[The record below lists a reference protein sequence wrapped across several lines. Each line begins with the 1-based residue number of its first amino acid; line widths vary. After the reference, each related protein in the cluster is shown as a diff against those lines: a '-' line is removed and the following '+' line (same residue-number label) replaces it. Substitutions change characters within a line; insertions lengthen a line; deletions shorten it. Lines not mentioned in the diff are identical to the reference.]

1 MPTIRNRRSGHFTAI
16 PNSTVRDPRLSLQ
29 GKGLLTIL
37 LSRQDD
43 WTYYLSEIEKHS
55 TNGRDATRAAFRELE
70 AAGYVQR
77 HPVRIET
84 TGQLKG
90 WEFIVSDLPT
100 FPVTGDAAVSLKT
113 RPTAGP
119 PDGEAAAK
127 KKESATKNEKTNT
140 EPAIADRRATQDGE
154 ETPAGKEE
162 SAGRTA
168 ALLLLGI
175 WNDHR
180 GRLPE
185 AKPTERRLK
194 ILAKI
199 SAEFGPAAE
208 ATIRAATLEVA
219 ASEFWQERRYG
230 FDNMLADDKFV
241 GKAEAW
247 LARSGPPS
255 AALGIALNEDLTE
268 NLF

>member
-1 MPTIRNRRSGHFTAI
+1 MPTIRNRRSDPFTAI
-16 PNSTVRDPRLSLQ
+16 PNSTARNSRLSLQ
-29 GKGLLTIL
+29 AKGLLTVM
-37 LSRQDD
+37 LSRHDD
-43 WTYYLSEIEKHS
+43 WTYHLREIQKHS

-77 HPVRIET
+77 HPVRIKA

-90 WEFIVSDLPT
+90 WEFVVSDLPT
-100 FPVTGDAAVSLKT
+100 FPVTGDAAVSLET
-113 RPTAGP
+113 RLTVGP

-127 KKESATKNEKTNT
+127 KKESATKKEKTNT
-140 EPAIADRRATQDGE
+140 KPAIADRRATQDGD

-168 ALLLLGI
+168 ALLLLGV
-175 WNDHR
+175 WNEYR

-185 AKPTERRLK
+185 ARPTERRLK
-194 ILAKI
+194 ILDRI
-199 SAEFGPAAE
+199 SAEFAPAAE

-219 ASEFWQERRYG
+219 ADEFWQGRRYG
-230 FDNMLADDKFV
+230 FDNLLADDKFV

-247 LARSGPPS
+247 FARTDPPS
-255 AALGIALNEDLTE
+255 AVKDIVLNEDVTE